1 MTSLLR
7 VGWVGGLTRSEHLVE
22 AAAKRAGC
30 HVEFHD
36 GNVTGHRSKALRN
49 LIHRSDVVVVMTE
62 LNSHRGVLTAREE
75 ARLAGRPIIMLR
87 KAGLSRLEEM
97 LGELRLHPPHV
108 AA

>member
-1 MTSLLR
+1 MSSEMLR

-22 AAAKRAGC
+22 AAAKRQGC

-49 LIHRSDVVVVMTE
+49 LIHRSDVVVIMTD

-75 ARLAGRPIIMLR
+75 ARLSGRRVVMLR
-87 KAGLSRLEEM
+87 KAGLSQLEKM
-97 LGELRLHPPHV
+97 LGELRDEAR

>member
-1 MTSLLR
+1 MSSETLR

-22 AAAKRAGC
+22 AAARRQGC

-49 LIHRSDVVVVMTE
+49 LIHRSDVVVIMTE

-75 ARLAGRPIIMLR
+75 ARLAGRRVVLLR

-97 LGELRLHPPHV
+97 LGELRD
-108 AA
+108 AAAAA